1 MLSREEILGRLTEL
15 LPEKRYIHSLGV
27 ERTAVELAER
37 FGADIQKASTA
48 ALVHD
53 CAKAFSKEELLRL
66 SRQYGLEI
74 DPYYIEEPELIHGAL
89 GAEIARE
96 RFEIQDK
103 EILSAIAYHTTG
115 KKNMTLLEKIIYLAD
130 LIEPGR
136 DYPGVQEIRVKA
148 MSDLDEA
155 LLAAFQSVISYVLAN
170 RNVLHPR
177 TIYAWNDLLKEWKK
191 SCKRSTAEKDEPL
204 SADS

>member
-1 MLSREEILGRLTEL
+1 MLSREEILRSLTEL
-15 LPEKRYIHSLGV
+15 LPEQRYIHSLGV
-27 ERTAVELAER
+27 EKTAVELAER

-53 CAKAFSKEELLRL
+53 CAKAFRVDELLCL
-66 SRQYGLEI
+66 SRRYGLEI
-74 DPYYIEEPELIHGAL
+74 DPYCLEEPELIHGAL

-96 RFEIQDK
+96 RFGILDK
-103 EILSAIAYHTTG
+103 EVLSAITYHTTG
-115 KKNMTLLEKIIYLAD
+115 KENMTLLDKIIYLAD

-136 DYPGVQEIRVKA
+136 DYPGVQEIREKA

-155 LLAAFQSVISYVLAN
+155 LLTAFQSVISYVLTK

-177 TIYAWNDLLKEWKK
+177 TIHAWNALLKEWKENGK
-191 SCKRSTAEKDEPL
+191 NSTAMKGGQ
-204 SADS
+204 SHTSG

>member
-1 MLSREEILGRLTEL
+1 MLSREEILKRLTEL

-37 FGADIQKASTA
+37 FGADIPKASTA

-53 CAKAFSKEELLRL
+53 CAKGFSEKELLSL
-66 SRQYGLEI
+66 SRHYGLEF
-74 DPYYIEEPELIHGAL
+74 DPYYLEEPELIHGAL

-96 RFEIQDK
+96 RFGVLDK
-103 EILSAIAYHTTG
+103 EVLSAIAYHTTG
-115 KKNMTLLEKIIYLAD
+115 KKDMTLLEKIIYLAD

-136 DYPGVQEIRVKA
+136 DYPGVQGIREKA

-155 LLAAFQSVISYVLAN
+155 LLTAFQSVISYVLAN

-177 TIYAWNDLLKEWKK
+177 TIHAWNGLLKEWKEN
-191 SCKRSTAEKDEPL
+191 CKNSTAEKGGQ
-204 SADS
+204 SRTGG